1 MGSNGKG
8 KGRGGRR
15 VVLAGRGKGWE
26 LWVPE
31 DVWAAMSEAE
41 RAAAVERQRA
51 LLEGQALAG
60 AIRRPPRR
68 DDHGGGRRLL
78 VYVRYELSPL
88 WPACGPTGARPS
100 PALLWARM

>member
-1 MGSNGKG
+1 MSVSTGKRARST
-8 KGRGGRR
+8 GRGGRR

-51 LLEGQALAG
+51 LLEGQALA
-60 AIRRPPRR
+60 A
-68 DDHGGGRRLL
+68 
-78 VYVRYELSPL
+78 
-88 WPACGPTGARPS
+88 GARPGRRRGAGRGNQAAAS
-100 PALLWARM
+100 TG

>member
-1 MGSNGKG
+1 MGSKGKE

-31 DVWAAMSEAE
+31 DVWAVMSEAE

-51 LLEGQALAG
+51 LLEGQALA
-60 AIRRPPRR
+60 A
-68 DDHGGGRRLL
+68 
-78 VYVRYELSPL
+78 
-88 WPACGPTGARPS
+88 GARPGRRRGAGRGNQAAAS
-100 PALLWARM
+100 TG